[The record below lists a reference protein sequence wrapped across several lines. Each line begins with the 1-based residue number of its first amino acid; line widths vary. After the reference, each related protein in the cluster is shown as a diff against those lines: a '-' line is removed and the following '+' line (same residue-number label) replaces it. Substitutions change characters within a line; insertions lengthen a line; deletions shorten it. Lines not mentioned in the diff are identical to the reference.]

1 MSISLPGFAIMPNAL
16 TALLGRRSVSPRRL
30 ALPGPCPEELDLML
44 QAALRAPD
52 HGSLRP
58 WRVIEF
64 PWDQRAALA
73 DLFEQ
78 EKVRRDALASDEV
91 RERAREHALRPP
103 ALLGFIAAPVRNT
116 TTPTREQW
124 LGAGAA
130 LGNLLNAAHALGYG
144 AIVLSGERCFD
155 EVLLQ
160 RLGVQPHEALCGFV
174 SIGSIRNAPPPFD
187 PKSTDSVR
195 SFWPPTGCR
204 SPSLDREGGPWPGK

>member
-1 MSISLPGFAIMPNAL
+1 MTDPTGSAAL
-16 TALLGRRSVSPRRL
+16 SSPLATLLGRRSVSPRRL
-30 ALPGPCPEELDLML
+30 ALPGPTPEELDLML

-64 PWDQRAALA
+64 PWDQREALA

-78 EKVRRDALASDEV
+78 EKVRRDALASAED

-103 ALLGFIAAPVRNT
+103 ALLGFIAAPVRNA

-124 LGAGAA
+124 LAAGAA

-160 RLGVQPHEALCGFV
+160 CLGVQPHEALCGFV
-174 SIGSIRNAPPPFD
+174 TIGSIRNAPPAIN
-187 PKSTDSVR
+187 PKSTEGVR
-195 SFWPPTGCR
+195 SFWPPTECR
-204 SPSLDREGGPWPGK
+204 PPSLDREAGPCTSK

>member
-1 MSISLPGFAIMPNAL
+1 
-16 TALLGRRSVSPRRL
+16 
-30 ALPGPCPEELDLML
+30 ML

-52 HGSLRP
+52 HGNLRP

-64 PWDQRAALA
+64 PSDQREALA

-78 EKVRRDALASDEV
+78 EKVRRDLLASAED

-103 ALLGFIAAPVRNT
+103 ALLGFIAAPVRNA

-124 LGAGAA
+124 LAAGAA

-160 RLGVQPHEALCGFV
+160 RLGVQAHEALCGFV
-174 SIGSIRNAPPPFD
+174 SIGSIRNAPPALN
-187 PKSTDSVR
+187 PKSTDTVR
-195 SFWPPTGCR
+195 SFWPPKVCR
-204 SPSLDREGGPWPGK
+204 SSSLDLEARSWSGK